1 MNSVKNSRKTNLK
14 KGVEQDMPDK
24 ILPDVRFGTSFLDKQ
39 YKNYAEKGE
48 VIMDKI
54 TGEVLL
60 KRKLDGKIKSFVQ
73 NDKYLHEMMIEL
85 RIMLNN
91 YTQFTY
97 PSENDDAWFT
107 NADFNVVDIN
117 RGVRVNALTT
127 SGFTFA
133 NTSVN
138 PKNNFEFNVSNECN
152 GFFMRAITRDTDKNL
167 IQYLSSVY
175 DSLYENYSGSE
186 PDYVTEHNKYADGV
200 WETSDIEVAYGIAVT
215 GTLIGQSGST
225 TRNFSDTAMIA
236 SNENSFV
243 EFPANYASAFSTITS
258 IKVSINSITFTKV
271 NKAYSYIEGMGD
283 GFDKTVFD
291 GLIAPD
297 NAIYYENM
305 NISAFVD
312 EPEDIP
318 MNDNVL
324 NICIRDMRNTLDYI
338 SIITKLGTNAGYI
351 PSVTRPASDIWSANN
366 VWAELCRRIVGAG
379 VVTDTGS
386 ESDLDAIEKHLYST
400 TGIHTNFTMDESDTN
415 DIYIKDLN
423 KTRATFARQK

>member
-1 MNSVKNSRKTNLK
+1 
-14 KGVEQDMPDK
+14 MPDK
-24 ILPDVRFGTSFLDKQ
+24 ILPDVRFGTSFLDKR
-39 YKNYAEKGE
+39 YKNYAENGE
-48 VIMDKI
+48 VIMDKV
-54 TGEVLL
+54 TGEILV

-85 RIMLNN
+85 RVMLNN

-117 RGVRVNALTT
+117 QGVYVNALTT

-133 NTSVN
+133 NASID
-138 PKNNFEFNVSNECN
+138 PKNNFEFKVSSECN

-167 IQYLSSVY
+167 IQYLCSVY
-175 DSLYENYSGSE
+175 DSLYEDYAGSE

-200 WETSDIEVAYGIAVT
+200 WATSDIEVAYGIAVT

-243 EFPANYASAFSTITS
+243 EFPANYSSAFSTITS
-258 IKVSINSITFTKV
+258 IEVSISSITFTKV
-271 NKAYSYIEGMGD
+271 NKAYTYIESIGD

-312 EPEDIP
+312 KAEDIP
-318 MNDNVL
+318 INDNVL

-366 VWAELCRRIVGAG
+366 VWAELCRRIAGAG

-400 TGIHTNFTMDESDTN
+400 TGIHTNFTMDESDAN